1 MLLKLF
7 LVGAVVAGLM
17 IGVKEHRLLERLH
30 VTGSCSTL
38 AVAKDGTEWRTCTA
52 GNLSGKPSL
61 ANDGCTDSGA
71 RGSAELWHCP
81 ASLASNISGQ

>member
-7 LVGAVVAGLM
+7 AVGAVFAGLM
-17 IGVKEHRLLERLH
+17 IGVKDHRLLERLH

-38 AVAKDGTEWRTCTA
+38 AVAKDGTEWRSCSA

-61 ANDGCTDSGA
+61 SQDGCTDSGA
-71 RGSAELWHCP
+71 RGKVELWHCP
-81 ASLASNISGQ
+81 ASLASNVTR